1 MRRFLTA
8 LLMAV
13 GLAATGVVASPQP
26 ANAACTWCSYQNL
39 ATRRC
44 LDDSFEFGLR
54 SFPCNGLNYQKWRYG
69 YTAGTLGGLVN
80 RHTGRCID
88 DSFEFGL
95 RSFPCNGLAYQ
106 VWQPNPSG
114 GTFHWGNR
122 ATGRFMDDS
131 EFGLRSFQRN
141 NLNYQRF
148 VSDA

>member
-44 LDDSFEFGLR
+44 L
-54 SFPCNGLNYQKWRYG
+54 
-69 YTAGTLGGLVN
+69 
-80 RHTGRCID
+80 D